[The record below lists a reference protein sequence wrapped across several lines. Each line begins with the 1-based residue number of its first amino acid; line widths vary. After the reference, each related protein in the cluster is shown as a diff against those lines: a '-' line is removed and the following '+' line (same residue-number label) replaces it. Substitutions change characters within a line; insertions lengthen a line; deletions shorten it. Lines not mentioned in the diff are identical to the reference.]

1 MSWKSTVAVCSVIG
15 GLAVA
20 TYPIIIAPYMDP
32 KPWKEIQR
40 VSREGID
47 REKIQPGGMKVWTDP
62 FHDKK
67 D

>member
-1 MSWKSTVAVCSVIG
+1 MTWKSSLVVCAIIG
-15 GLAVA
+15 GLAAA
-20 TYPIIIAPYMDP
+20 TYPIIIAPYLNP

-40 VSREGID
+40 IGREGID

-62 FHDKK
+62 FNSKK